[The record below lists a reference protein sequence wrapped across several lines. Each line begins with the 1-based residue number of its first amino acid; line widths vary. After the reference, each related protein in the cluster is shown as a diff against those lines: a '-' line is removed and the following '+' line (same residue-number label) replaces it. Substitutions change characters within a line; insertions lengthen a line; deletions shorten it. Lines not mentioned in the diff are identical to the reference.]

1 MLRTIVAAVALVGL
15 SAGFSGAALAAS
27 PDSAAK
33 ATPPAAAG
41 AMKAAAPAEAN
52 AAKPAATPGAARG
65 AAVGAAMKPK
75 AGHDVVVLE
84 TVLGDIV
91 IKLADADA
99 PLTAANFRKLVDSK
113 FYDGTCFHRVIPG
126 FMIQGGDPNSK
137 DADPNN
143 DGIGGPGYTVPA
155 EIKLKHLRGSVA
167 TARQGDQVNPKRES
181 SGSQFFIDLAPQPS
195 LDAGGYT
202 VFGEVISGMEA
213 VDKIAALANE
223 PGVASAGGGGANP
236 QKKALVKRA
245 YLAPLSKYV
254 KPAATPAKSTPAAP
268 ATPATPAA
276 AADTTKK

>member
-1 MLRTIVAAVALVGL
+1 MHRTIVAAVALLGL
-15 SAGFSGAALAAS
+15 TAGLASAALAAA

-33 ATPPAAAG
+33 ATSPAAAG
-41 AMKAAAPAEAN
+41 AMKAT
-52 AAKPAATPGAARG
+52 ATPAKAHGPTT
-65 AAVGAAMKPK
+65 GAAMKPNPS
-75 AGHDVVVLE
+75 HDVVVLE
-84 TVLGDIV
+84 TALGDIV

-99 PLTAANFRKLVDSK
+99 PLTAANFRKLAASK

-137 DADPNN
+137 NADPSD
-143 DGIGGPGYTVPA
+143 DGIGGPGYNVPA
-155 EIKLKHLRGSVA
+155 EIKLHHLRGSVA
-167 TARQGDQVNPKRES
+167 TARQGDQVNPRKES

-202 VFGEVISGMEA
+202 VFGEVISGMET

-245 YLAPLSKYV
+245 YLAPLSKYT
-254 KPAATPAKSTPAAP
+254 KPAPMTT
-268 ATPATPAA
+268 TTTTTTTTT
-276 AADTTKK
+276 ADSSGKK